1 MTDNVENL
9 LLEMLK
15 GLRNDLKEF
24 RSRYEDD
31 MDDLKARMTS
41 LESSMIGVKREINHG
56 DETDAR
62 QQVSLDKLVKR
73 IEKIEHRLELA

>member
-1 MTDNVENL
+1 MTDNVESL
-9 LLEMLK
+9 ILEH
-15 GLRNDLKEF
+15 LRHMRGKIDGIA
-24 RSRYEDD
+24 DD

-41 LESSMIGVKREINHG
+41 LESSMVGVKREVNHG

>member
-1 MTDNVENL
+1 MTDNVESVI
-9 LLEMLK
+9 LEH
-15 GLRNDLKEF
+15 LRHMRGKIDGIA
-24 RSRYEDD
+24 DD

-41 LESSMIGVKREINHG
+41 LESSMVGVKREVNHG